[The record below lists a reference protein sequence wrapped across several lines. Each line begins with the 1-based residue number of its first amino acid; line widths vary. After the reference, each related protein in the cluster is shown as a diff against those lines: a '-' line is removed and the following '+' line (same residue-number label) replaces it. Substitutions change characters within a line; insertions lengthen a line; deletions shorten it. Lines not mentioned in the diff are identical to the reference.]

1 MTDVPEATRRWL
13 TRLTAAAYLDC
24 DPTTVDKL
32 ANNGQL
38 IRHKVGGMV
47 RYDARQIDNLLCSSA
62 ITPRSGATRV
72 E

>member
-1 MTDVPEATRRWL
+1 MTDVPETARRWL

-47 RYDARQIDNLLCSSA
+47 RYDARQIDDLFCASA
-62 ITPRSGATRV
+62 IAPRTGVTRG